1 VIDAP
6 GPWGSGPF
14 TLAEG
19 YSSLEV
25 EIGLISADPF
35 ACVWLP
41 TATPRSDRVVL
52 EANPD
57 HWNAE
62 RGPRLERVVFR
73 NDISPAEALD
83 LVCDTEGEVDIV
95 TEVSPADARRVEGSE
110 HARLASVDAMRLV
123 CGVINRGAE
132 DVPLGDVRVRKALNL
147 AVDREKLIEEAYAGY
162 AHPVSALTPPYAG
175 GLPEGQEP
183 YPHDP
188 DRARRLLEEA
198 GWPEE
203 RALRLA
209 ATTDVENAARLLADD
224 FRDSMG
230 IAVDLMVV
238 PEEGLLAAQRA
249 LVEKVLPLPFDVLVH
264 AWFDLASDA
273 PPAVVHREYFH
284 SGGAFRA
291 GPPIPK
297 FEEMMGRFVAQTD
310 VRRLQAVAAE
320 IDRFVYEEALA
331 VFLCC
336 PMALY
341 AVNEHVRFTGHAATF
356 ELAETEVGEGHWSRR
371 DEPPTR

>member
-1 VIDAP
+1 M
-6 GPWGSGPF
+6 
-14 TLAEG
+14 
-19 YSSLEV
+19 
-25 EIGLISADPF
+25 
-35 ACVWLP
+35 WLP

-57 HWNAE
+57 HWNTE
-62 RGPRLERVVFR
+62 RGPHLERVVFR
-73 NDISPAEALD
+73 NDISPAEALN

-95 TEVSPADARRVEGSE
+95 TEVSPTDARRVEDSE
-110 HARLASVDAMRLV
+110 HAHLATVDAMRMV

-132 DVPLGDVRVRKALNL
+132 DVPLDDGRVRKALNL
-147 AVDREKLIEEAYAGY
+147 AVDRDKLINEGYAGY
-162 AHPVSALTPPYAG
+162 AHPISALTPPYAG

-188 DRARRLLEEA
+188 NEAKRLLDVA
-198 GWPEE
+198 GWPEG

-209 ATTDVENAARLLADD
+209 ATTDVENTARLLADY
-224 FRDSMG
+224 FRDSLG
-230 IAVDLMVV
+230 IEVDLMVL
-238 PEEGLLAAQRA
+238 PDEELLAAQHM

-291 GPPIPK
+291 GPPIPE

-310 VRRLQAVAAE
+310 VQQLQAVAAE
-320 IDRFVYEEALA
+320 IDRFVYDEALA

-341 AVNEHVRFTGHAATF
+341 AVNNHVKFTGHAATF
-356 ELAETEVGEGHWSRR
+356 ELAETEVDEEHWSQRQG
-371 DEPPTR
+371 EQ